1 MDENTLLPNN
11 SIGISD
17 VDPWLTKMPR
27 QKAGLEGSHLWGGAT
42 LGLLDHN
49 TPIFNSP
56 NLKRNSRCQ
65 IEYNPLMAYIVY
77 FGHKGIEITYRVK
90 GTDHFVHARLWDTDT
105 IQAINKGSPHVPKD
119 QLCACNI
126 ASCSAKSL
134 WSAELSSCHV
144 GKDMIT

>member
-1 MDENTLLPNN
+1 MDKKTLLPNN

-56 NLKRNSRCQ
+56 NPNRT
-65 IEYNPLMAYIVY
+65 A
-77 FGHKGIEITYRVK
+77 
-90 GTDHFVHARLWDTDT
+90 D
-105 IQAINKGSPHVPKD
+105 
-119 QLCACNI
+119 
-126 ASCSAKSL
+126 AK
-134 WSAELSSCHV
+134 
-144 GKDMIT
+144 